1 MAVIDVKNPILLDSE
16 LNPSMMLYPSKGTLT
31 LNMNAVSEA
40 SLTLREQDD
49 PIPMHAWVK
58 IYNQLGFVGIFR
70 RTSQDKNITFDRGY
84 TLRHGIDILQDSIW
98 QADTD
103 FSGTVTEFLTQLL
116 NQQTHLI
123 KGVKPWVLGTCA
135 DTSTINKSINY
146 DSLLDLLEGL
156 IEDGSD
162 FFFTYDQTVWPWRV
176 SLVRKSS
183 TVASEFR
190 LSRNVSKCTIKDND
204 SELCTRLILNV
215 NALATNSEIGQEQNV
230 SIMRTYNNTAA
241 QSIYGIITKTADI
254 DVSDSLPDGPFPEA
268 DAWAASFLAKRAQ
281 PQVQIQIDGS
291 ILAGITG
298 DTWDESRIGT
308 MCRVALPDYAES
320 ISERVVSV
328 NYPDLYGTPDKVSV
342 SLANALP
349 KFSSS
354 MKSARKAIARNA
366 RSGRGS
372 ARSQKDFKLHFQYT
386 DTAGNI
392 LKQAGMKLDPDG
404 LLVYAD
410 DNVNNI
416 GSKFNVQADLIGAEV
431 TRAKGKEDEL
441 AGKIEVQAGRIDL
454 KVSQGDVATQLAVEV
469 GNVSITGGNLVVDG
483 YVTAAQLSAQK
494 ARIDNILSGVTVAD
508 HLKAK
513 SASLG
518 TASGGVVNIYGQQVR
533 VYTITDDYGTARHVF
548 GYT

>member
-1 MAVIDVKNPILLDSE
+1 MAVIDVKNPILLDSN
-16 LNPSMMLYPSKGTLT
+16 LNDNIILYPTKGTLT
-31 LNMNAVSEA
+31 LNMNSVSEA
-40 SLTLREQDD
+40 TLTLRERDD
-49 PIPMHAWVK
+49 PIPMHGWLK
-58 IYNQLGFVGIFR
+58 IYDQLGFVGIFR

-98 QADTD
+98 QANTD
-103 FSGTVTEFLTQLL
+103 FSGTVTEFLQQLL

-123 KGVKPWVLGTCA
+123 NGVKPWVLGTCA
-135 DTSTINKSINY
+135 DTSTIKKSINY
-146 DSLLDLLEGL
+146 DSLLELFES
-156 IEDGSD
+156 IVEDGSD
-162 FFFTYDQTVWPWRV
+162 YYFTYDQTVWPWRV
-176 SLVRKSS
+176 SLVQKSS
-183 TVASEFR
+183 AVASEFR
-190 LSRNVSKCTIKDND
+190 LSRNIEKCTIKDND
-204 SELCTRLILNV
+204 AELCTRLMLNV
-215 NALATNSEIGQEQNV
+215 NALVTDSTIGQQQNASV
-230 SIMRTYNNTAA
+230 MRTYNNTPA
-241 QSIYGIITKTADI
+241 QAIYGIITKTADI

-268 DAWAASFLAKRAQ
+268 DAWAANFLARRAQ

-298 DTWDESRIGT
+298 DSWDESRIGT
-308 MCRVALPDYAES
+308 VCRVALPDYAES

-328 NYPDLYGTPDKVSV
+328 NYPDLYGTPDRVSV

-354 MKSARKAIARNA
+354 MKSARKSIAKSA
-366 RSGRGS
+366 RSGRAS

-386 DTAGNI
+386 DTAGDI
-392 LKQAGMKLDPDG
+392 LKQAGLQLDADG

-416 GSKFNVQADLIGAEV
+416 GSRFNVQADLIGAEV

-441 AGKIEVQAGRIDL
+441 SGKIEVQAGRIDL

-494 ARIDNILSGVTVAD
+494 ARIDNILNGTTVAD
-508 HLKAK
+508 TLRAS
-513 SASLG
+513 SARLG
-518 TASGGVVNIYGQQVR
+518 NSSGGTVYIYNQQVR